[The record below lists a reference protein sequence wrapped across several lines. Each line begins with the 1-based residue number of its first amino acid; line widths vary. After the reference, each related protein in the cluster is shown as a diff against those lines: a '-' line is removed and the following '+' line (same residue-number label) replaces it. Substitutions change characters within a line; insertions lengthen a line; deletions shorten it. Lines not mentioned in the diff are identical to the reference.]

1 MVINIGA
8 LKDGR
13 YEDVQKDI
21 EGVVGANGK
30 IVKVIIE
37 TVLLTDDEKV
47 KASELASWCRFR

>member
-21 EGVVGANGK
+21 EGVAGAANGK

-37 TVLLTDDEKV
+37 TVL
-47 KASELASWCRFR
+47 